1 MRSHRLGIIA
11 FTLIMLLAA
20 VTLAAQHNDSR
31 ATPPTPASSAT
42 VQIQPPPANYVF
54 PYNETYIYS
63 ADWRIWTGGTVAL
76 TMIPGTV
83 SATANSTGFV
93 SMLYPVHDQF
103 QSTFDPKTF
112 CSQTIRKHTEE
123 GFHARDTMITFDYA
137 QHKSI
142 LEETNLKKKENKR
155 IENEIPGCVTD
166 VLTGIYYAGSLP
178 LKDDGVYRFPIN
190 DGNKTVEVEL
200 KVEAR
205 ETVKVPAGTF
215 KTVRVS
221 PISTARGMNSR
232 GKLWI
237 WYSDDSRRIPVQ
249 MRGRFLWGTITFQLQ
264 RIERRQ

>member
-11 FTLIMLLAA
+11 FIWAMLLAA
-20 VTLAAQHNDSR
+20 VTSTAQHNDVR
-31 ATPPTPASSAT
+31 ATSPSPVSASA
-42 VQIQPPPANYVF
+42 VQIQAPVAGYVF
-54 PYNETYIYS
+54 PYNETYVYS

-76 TMIPGTV
+76 TMLPGAV

-123 GFHARDTMITFDYA
+123 GFHARDTMIAFDYA
-137 QHKSI
+137 QRKSI

-155 IENEIPGCVTD
+155 VENDIPGCVTD
-166 VLTGIYYAGSLP
+166 VLTAIYYAGSLP
-178 LKDDGVYRFPIN
+178 LKNDGVYRFPIN
-190 DGNKTVEVEL
+190 DGNKTVDVEL

-215 KTVRVS
+215 KTIRVS
-221 PISTARGMNSR
+221 PASTARGLNSR
-232 GKLWI
+232 GKLWL
-237 WYSDDSRRIPVQ
+237 WYSDDARRIPVQ

-264 RIERRQ
+264 RVERRQ

>member
-11 FTLIMLLAA
+11 FTLITLLGAA
-20 VTLAAQHNDSR
+20 TLAAQHNDAS
-31 ATPPTPASSAT
+31 ATPTVSGSA
-42 VQIQPPPANYVF
+42 VQIQPPPANYAF
-54 PYNETYIYS
+54 PYNETYVYN

-76 TMIPGTV
+76 TMIPGAV

-123 GFHARDTMITFDYA
+123 GYHARDTMITFDYA
-137 QHKSI
+137 QKKSI
-142 LEETNLKKKENKR
+142 LDERNLKKKESKR
-155 IENEIPGCVTD
+155 VENDIPGCVTD
-166 VLTGIYYAGSLP
+166 VLTAIYYAGSLP
-178 LKDDGVYRFPIN
+178 LKNDGVYRFPIN
-190 DGNKTVEVEL
+190 DGNKTVDVEL

-215 KTVRVS
+215 KTIRVS
-221 PISTARGMNSR
+221 PASNARAMNSR
-232 GKLWI
+232 GKLWL

>member
-1 MRSHRLGIIA
+1 MRSQVLGKFLLVAALIA
-11 FTLIMLLAA
+11 NIAGALRAQTAA
-20 VTLAAQHNDSR
+20 AGR
-31 ATPPTPASSAT
+31 EM
-42 VQIQPPPANYVF
+42 QPPPPGYVF
-54 PYNETYIYS
+54 PVRDTYVYA
-63 ADWRIWTGGTVAL
+63 ADWRIWTGGTVTL
-76 TMIPGTV
+76 TMIPGAV
-83 SATANSTGFV
+83 SAVADSTGFV
-93 SMLYPVHDQF
+93 SLLYPVHDRF
-103 QSTFDPKTF
+103 QSTFDPKTY

-137 QHKSI
+137 QRKSI

-155 IENEIPGCVTD
+155 VENDIPDCVTD

-178 LKDDGVYRFPIN
+178 LRDGGVYRFPIN
-190 DGNKTVEVEL
+190 DGNKTVDVEL

-215 KTVRVS
+215 KTIRVS
-221 PISTARGMNSR
+221 PASTASRLNAR

-264 RIERRQ
+264 RIEKRQ

>member
-11 FTLIMLLAA
+11 FTLIMLLSAI
-20 VTLAAQHNDSR
+20 TLAAQRNDAR
-31 ATPPTPASSAT
+31 ATTTAVGSA
-42 VQIQPPPANYVF
+42 VQIQPPPANYAF

-76 TMIPGTV
+76 TMIPGAV

-112 CSQTIRKHTEE
+112 CSQSIRKHTEE
-123 GFHARDTMITFDYA
+123 GYHARDTMITFDYA
-137 QHKSI
+137 Q
-142 LEETNLKKKENKR
+142 KK
-155 IENEIPGCVTD
+155 
-166 VLTGIYYAGSLP
+166 
-178 LKDDGVYRFPIN
+178 
-190 DGNKTVEVEL
+190 
-200 KVEAR
+200 
-205 ETVKVPAGTF
+205 
-215 KTVRVS
+215 
-221 PISTARGMNSR
+221 
-232 GKLWI
+232 